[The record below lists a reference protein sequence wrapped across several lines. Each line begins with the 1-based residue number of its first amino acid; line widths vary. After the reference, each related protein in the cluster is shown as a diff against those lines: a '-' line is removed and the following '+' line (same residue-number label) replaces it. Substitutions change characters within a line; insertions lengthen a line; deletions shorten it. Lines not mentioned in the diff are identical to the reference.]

1 MTKLRLEITLLWL
14 EEREENV
21 LYNGIA
27 GLCCEP
33 WTPSLEPPDMNED
46 YLSKLLFMSSS
57 PTFKDGIPTW
67 HGRKNTRDI
76 KRGPG
81 KAEKKSNNNLS

>member
-1 MTKLRLEITLLWL
+1 MTELRLEITLLWL
-14 EEREENV
+14 EEREENL
-21 LYNGIA
+21 LYNAIA

-33 WTPSLEPPDMNED
+33 WTPSLEPPDSKED
-46 YLSKLLFMSSS
+46 YLSKLLFMSS
-57 PTFKDGIPTW
+57 PTSKDEIPSW

-81 KAEKKSNNNLS
+81 KAEKKQQHLELI